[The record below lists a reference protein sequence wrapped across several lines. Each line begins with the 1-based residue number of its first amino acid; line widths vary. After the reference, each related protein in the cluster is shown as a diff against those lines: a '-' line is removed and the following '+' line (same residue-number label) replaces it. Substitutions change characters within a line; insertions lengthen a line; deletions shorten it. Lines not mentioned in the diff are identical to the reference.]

1 VSVRLAYSLTMSNV
15 SAFDDVAYIE
25 KYEKVV
31 DVYSQQAPSLVAR
44 RSSLAPVCRFVDD

>member
-1 VSVRLAYSLTMSNV
+1 MSND
-15 SAFDDVAYIE
+15 SAFDDVVYIE

-31 DVYSQQAPSLVAR
+31 DLYSQQVSSLVAR